1 MLLSKK
7 LSKKPFLT
15 TESITAQQLL
25 APELLHSPKEILPTD
40 NFFNLAQLLS
50 TVKKEHYRGSA
61 APPNIPV
68 VYFYV

>member
-25 APELLHSPKEILPTD
+25 APELHSPKEILPTD

-50 TVKKEHYRGSA
+50 TVKK
-61 APPNIPV
+61 
-68 VYFYV
+68 